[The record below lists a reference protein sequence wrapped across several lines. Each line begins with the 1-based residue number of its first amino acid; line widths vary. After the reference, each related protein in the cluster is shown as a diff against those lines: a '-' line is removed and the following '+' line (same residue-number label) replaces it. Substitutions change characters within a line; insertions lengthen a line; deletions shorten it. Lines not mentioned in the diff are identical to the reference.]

1 MDKIRSPF
9 YSHSRS
15 ARRRKVVVG
24 GVCVILGLVAL
35 VVFAMVRTHQT
46 STSSSPTNN
55 IDATR
60 LAPIDTVDP
69 LPGKAESASLAP
81 VATEGMP
88 VEAWRS
94 RPFAVIHTD
103 HGDITWELLP
113 EDAPKTVKNFV
124 RMSRE
129 GVFNSSCFYRYEK
142 GFVLQG
148 GLHCNR
154 PPPHHG
160 KAKNV
165 PLEYKRRNEKY
176 TVALARAG
184 GDLNSGGT
192 EFFINLRDN
201 SNTLG
206 PGKKGGYAVF
216 ANVVDGMDTIAALK
230 KLPTKAGGLTRFVS
244 PQPTILFIE
253 IRNYGASFADEAIEG
268 GKEENAAVKGGV
280 RAGKKAVHSSS

>member
-1 MDKIRSPF
+1 MKWNHSS
-9 YSHSRS
+9 SHKF
-15 ARRRKVVVG
+15 RRRHACGIAVVG
-24 GVCVILGLVAL
+24 AAVFAL
-35 VVFAMVRTHQT
+35 VVVLIVHKGHANSQQQPVVGVPVVVPPLK
-46 STSSSPTNN
+46 SS
-55 IDATR
+55 
-60 LAPIDTVDP
+60 
-69 LPGKAESASLAP
+69 AEDVIIRDDGSAAQKVEL
-81 VATEGMP
+81 VATTQPPELSHQSQSKP
-88 VEAWRS
+88 LA
-94 RPFAVIHTD
+94 ILHTD

-113 EDAPKTVKNFV
+113 DDAPVTVANFA

-129 GVFNSSCFYRYEK
+129 GVFNQSCFYRYER

-148 GLHCNR
+148 GLHCNK

-201 SNTLG
+201 ANTLG

-216 ANVVDGMDTIAALK
+216 AVVVDGMETIAAMK
-230 KLPTKAGGLTRFVS
+230 KLPTKTAGLTRFVS
-244 PQPTILFIE
+244 PQPMILFIE
-253 IRNYGASFADEAIEG
+253 IRNYDAPMTSIPAVESQ
-268 GKEENAAVKGGV
+268 GKRKG
-280 RAGKKAVHSSS
+280 KQSPL